1 VSEPRSQADLHRRL
15 RRRAARTAL
24 YLALIGALG
33 SGFLLH
39 RFVAR
44 VLAHAP
50 EVSSESERWLGR
62 DFTALPEVR
71 LLQQYVAI
79 DTSWPDGDELAGVRF
94 LEELLAKEGIPSEVE
109 YLGRGRAN
117 LWAVLE
123 GRERGAV
130 VLHHHVD
137 VEPARPS
144 DGWRDAPFSGTI
156 DGPWIFGRGVYD
168 MKSLA
173 VAQLQAFLALKRS
186 GVTPRK
192 SVILLATS
200 SEETGSDVGSKW
212 ILRAHPE
219 LVARFELFL
228 DEGGVVEAVNPGEA
242 KYWGIEFAQKH
253 YADLVYCGDDR
264 ARLEELGADLMA
276 ESRRRAPL
284 RLDPAVLEFVAAYGP
299 SRDHARLQRI
309 LGRPETL
316 LESVHDREALTPF
329 LRALFHNSLSVG
341 PVREAE
347 GGGWELPV
355 IVQALPGSSLEEA
368 LADTLAPGLGAGL
381 AATLQ
386 ARGGGGEASP
396 IAHPAFRA
404 LAAEVA
410 ASHPGV
416 RVGPYL
422 LPWSGSD
429 ARFFRAAGI
438 PAYGFSPF
446 LLVAADTFTAAEPNE
461 RMAIDA
467 FVDGVALYERA
478 VRRLVE

>member
-1 VSEPRSQADLHRRL
+1 VSAPPSRTDLHRRL

-24 YLALIGALG
+24 YLALIVALG
-33 SGFLLH
+33 SGALLY
-39 RFVAR
+39 RFVDRA
-44 VLAHAP
+44 LAHAP

-212 ILRAHPE
+212 ILHAHPE

-228 DEGGVVEAVNPGEA
+228 DEGGVVEAVSPGQV

-253 YADLVYCGDDR
+253 FTELVFCWHDR
-264 ARLEELGADLMA
+264 ARLEELAVDLLA

-299 SRDHARLQRI
+299 SRDDPRLQRI
-309 LGRPETL
+309 LGRPATL
-316 LESVHDREALTPF
+316 IENARDREHLTPF
-329 LRALFHNSLSVG
+329 LRALFQNSLG
-341 PVREAE
+341 AFPVREGE
-347 GGGWELPV
+347 GGGYELPV
-355 IVQALPGSSLEEA
+355 MVQALPGSSLEEA
-368 LADTLAPGLGAGL
+368 LADTLEPGLGAGL
-381 AATLQ
+381 TYNL
-386 ARGGGGEASP
+386 RPVGGAGEASP
-396 IAHPAFRA
+396 VAHPAFRT
-404 LAAEVA
+404 LAAVVA
-410 ASHPGV
+410 AKYPGV
-416 RVGPYL
+416 HVGPYL
-422 LPWSGSD
+422 LPWSYSD
-429 ARFFRAAGI
+429 ARLFRAAGI
-438 PAYGFSPF
+438 PSYGFSPF
-446 LLVAADTFTAAEPNE
+446 LLVAADTFTAAQPNE

-467 FVDGVALYERA
+467 FVEGVALYEEA